1 MSKLIERRRKTDL
14 PAAAVGASSEASFIE
29 RPRYLCPL
37 GGAMMAV
44 TALPDTIP
52 IIHAAPGCAGNII
65 WAQNGGSGLQVGG
78 YCGGLSVPSS
88 NVQEREVVFG
98 GGERLREEIRNA
110 LDVID
115 GRLFFVLTG
124 CVTEV
129 IGDDVRA
136 VVSEFQDEGVEIIY
150 AETAGFKGDS
160 YRGYDL
166 VLQSLLRNYA
176 GPAVGKVRGRNAKAK
191 KARGKVN
198 LLGIAPFMDVFWR
211 GNLEGLRS
219 LLGRLGLEVNS
230 FFTPAD
236 SLDGIRSAAEA
247 ELNIVVSDV
256 YGTEAARASEELYGT
271 PYLALPLPIGP
282 AATDLFLRQVGDAL
296 GLDRQKVERVID
308 EENGLYFHYLEPLV
322 ECYNDLDL
330 QRYSVVVGDA
340 SYSVALA
347 KFLTDDLGWLPELVV
362 CTDRLDPEQQ
372 NLIKSRL
379 ADLESGLK
387 PHMVFETDTSEIVY
401 HLNRHR
407 PRSHGQK
414 YYHAFNP
421 AFVVG
426 SSLDRE
432 LALSLGAP
440 HLSVSFPVANR
451 AVLDR
456 GYTGYRG
463 GLRLIE
469 DLVSA
474 IIAGR

>member
-1 MSKLIERRRKTDL
+1 MS
-14 PAAAVGASSEASFIE
+14 SFIE

-37 GGAMMAV
+37 GGAIMTV
-44 TALPDTIP
+44 TALPGAIP
-52 IIHAAPGCAGNII
+52 IIHAPGGCAGNII

-78 YCGGLSVPSS
+78 YCGGLNIPSS

-98 GGERLREEIRNA
+98 GGERLREEIRNT

-115 GRLFFVLTG
+115 GELFFVLTG

-136 VVSEFQDEGVEIIY
+136 VVTEFQNEGVQILF

-166 VLQSLLRNYA
+166 VLQSLFQNYD
-176 GPAVGKVRGRNAKAK
+176 GRAVEKV
-191 KARGKVN
+191 RGKVN
-198 LLGIAPFMDVFWR
+198 LLGIVPFMDAFWK
-211 GNLEGLRS
+211 GNLDGLRE
-219 LLGRLGLEVNS
+219 LLGKLGLSVNS
-230 FFTPAD
+230 FFSPAD
-236 SLDGIRSAAEA
+236 DLAGIRKAAEA
-247 ELNIVVSDV
+247 ELNIIVSDV
-256 YGTEAARASEELYGT
+256 YGAEAAKAGEELYGT
-271 PYLALPLPIGP
+271 PRLNLPLPVGP
-282 AATDLFLRQVGDAL
+282 AATDSFLRRVGEAL
-296 GLDRQKVERVID
+296 ALDSKLVERVIA
-308 EENGLYFHYLEPLV
+308 EENRLYYHYLEPLT

-330 QRYSVVVGDA
+330 QRYCIVVGDA
-340 SYSVALA
+340 NYSVAVT
-347 KFLTDDLGWLPELVV
+347 KFLADDLGWLPEVVV
-362 CTDRLDPEQQ
+362 CTDQLAEEQRG
-372 NLIKSRL
+372 LLAGRL

-387 PHMVFETDTSEIVY
+387 PHFVFETDTSEIIN
-401 HLNRHR
+401 HLNLHR
-407 PRSHGQK
+407 PRNQNQR
-414 YYHAFNP
+414 YYNAFSP

-469 DLVSA
+469 DLIGA
-474 IIAGR
+474 AIAGR

>member
-1 MSKLIERRRKTDL
+1 MS
-14 PAAAVGASSEASFIE
+14 SFIE

-37 GGAMMAV
+37 GGAIMTT
-44 TALPDTIP
+44 TALPGVIP
-52 IIHAAPGCAGNII
+52 IIHAPGGCAGNII

-78 YCGGLSVPSS
+78 YCGGLNIPSS

-98 GGERLREEIRNA
+98 GGERLREEIRNT

-115 GRLFFVLTG
+115 GELFFVLTG

-136 VVSEFQDEGVEIIY
+136 VVNEFQTEGVQILF

-166 VLQSLLRNYA
+166 VLQSLFQNYA
-176 GPAVGKVRGRNAKAK
+176 GRAVEKV
-191 KARGKVN
+191 RGKVN
-198 LLGIAPFMDVFWR
+198 LLGIVPFMDVFWR
-211 GNLEGLRS
+211 GNLDGLRG
-219 LLGRLGLEVNS
+219 LLGKLGLEVNS
-230 FFTPAD
+230 FFSPAD
-236 SLDGIRSAAEA
+236 DLAGIRQAAEA
-247 ELNIVVSDV
+247 ELNIIVSDV
-256 YGTEAARASEELYGT
+256 YGVEAARTAEELHGT
-271 PYLALPLPIGP
+271 PYLSLPLPVGP
-282 AATDLFLRQVGDAL
+282 AATDIFLRRVGEALALDNKLVEQVIA
-296 GLDRQKVERVID
+296 
-308 EENGLYFHYLEPLV
+308 EENRLYYHYLESLT

-330 QRYSVVVGDA
+330 QRYSIVVGDA
-340 SYSVALA
+340 NYSVAVA
-347 KFLTDDLGWLPELVV
+347 KFLADDLGWLPEMVV
-362 CTDRLDPEQQ
+362 CTDQLGDGQQTLLAERLS
-372 NLIKSRL
+372 N
-379 ADLESGLK
+379 LESGLK
-387 PHMVFETDTSEIVY
+387 PHLVFETDTSEIIN
-401 HLNRHR
+401 HLNRLR
-407 PRSHGQK
+407 PRYQSQK
-414 YYHAFNP
+414 YYNAFSP

-469 DLVSA
+469 DLISA
-474 IIAGR
+474 AIAGR